1 MGSHCTLVLYPIK
14 MSQKLVNLL
23 LRLFVLAFVLLAESG
38 SGSFNIT
45 RYTAG
50 DVFQNI
56 NSSRSCNESGAKCV
70 FDGENSPFCGI
81 NCCFCRCNSLTP
93 TYLQRNGSCSSEDR
107 LMSVLKA
114 KSTIQGKLILLPWLG
129 KTWSLG
135 STHNFYDFGIERADV
150 RYSSI
155 FAKRRPTF
163 RTCLVKGYIN
173 SFRTH
178 GWTECSSVRE

>member
-1 MGSHCTLVLYPIK
+1 

-45 RYTAG
+45 RYTSG

-81 NCCFCRCNSLTP
+81 NCCFCRCNSQTP
-93 TYLQRNGSCSSEDR
+93 TYLQGNGNCSSEDQ
-107 LMSVLKA
+107 LMSILKVQ
-114 KSTIQGKLILLPWLG
+114 STIQGKLILLHD
-129 KTWSLG
+129 KEIFEV
-135 STHNFYDFGIERADV
+135 HDRRKIVCEFGIERAKV
-150 RYSSI
+150 RLRYSSI
-155 FAKRRPTF
+155 SAKRPPTF
-163 RTCLVKGYIN
+163 GTFPVKGYIN
-173 SFRTH
+173 SVLYT
-178 GWTECSSVRE
+178 WLNWVLVAVRKRDALIEGLLF